1 MTSTTSPN
9 KLSLS
14 SPHLQHKVRDSP
26 TPYGILFLASFPVN
40 SKVKTHRVDVNLTGG
55 AGGLSSSS
63 DMVRGGG
70 GCPNVLNLAV
80 YAVIQITKQV
90 LLVPHPPR
98 LEIPLVFLRAIRVFA
113 SQPLNSPGHRLITK
127 PTSISCCRFIPTHC
141 QSGWLWK
148 SSLLSCFFSK
158 ISSQITGYGI
168 SGSVAWHLMAN
179 NNRSEKSRKA
189 NHLQTV
195 KYALKLITRIIA
207 LPTFLL
213 KIDLMSNSVLTPSR
227 PFFNFYQI

>member
-1 MTSTTSPN
+1 MTSTTAPN

-179 NNRSEKSRKA
+179 NNTKIWKEQKSKSFTDSQICTKINYKDHSTA
-189 NHLQTV
+189 NLSPQNRFN
-195 KYALKLITRIIA
+195 AKLC
-207 LPTFLL
+207 
-213 KIDLMSNSVLTPSR
+213 SYSVPSL
-227 PFFNFYQI
+227 F